1 MNETKE
7 KTCADRIADN
17 LAGEEATLKEIYER
31 LDGKVQTRKKAK
43 LKIGV

>member
-31 LDGKVQTRKKAK
+31 LDGNSNEDRRGARGT
-43 LKIGV
+43 L